1 MTRSLLSRLLLLNW
15 LYLLVL
21 VFSGLAGYF
30 FADYLTSIQ
39 QVYLFFCF
47 VVVAMFGTLYASRR
61 ITNDI
66 TEQLNLLE
74 RKANEINAG
83 DFGITLP
90 GSDIRELTNLIEAI
104 NTMSLRLKSQ
114 ISSLSIEKEK
124 FDSLLQNL
132 KEGVFAINPEKIIL
146 FQNTSIPKELIE
158 PNSQYR
164 NLSDA
169 IVNRRLFKFIEVY
182 TSSNSSSD
190 GKINIEVEKK
200 YYNVVLYPLRNNY
213 KVMMYIGVVMD
224 RTEEKEMQNLREEF
238 VQNASHELKTP
249 ITSIKGY
256 TETLLDKYGK
266 TANGNEKKF
275 LDAILRNTDRMIH
288 IIDDMLMISK
298 LENYK
303 TIYQPESFYLNDL
316 VDDIKLTIDGL
327 IKLKSQKFF
336 CEIPDDTLI
345 YADRVLMEHVL
356 LNLIKNASSY
366 SIEEKSIFL
375 RAGVQDGFVFIH
387 IIDEGSGI
395 SDEDKK
401 RIFERFYRV
410 DKNRSRKEGGTGLGL
425 SIVKHIVK
433 LHSGEVNVFSNPKGE
448 GSIFTVKLPIET

>member
-1 MTRSLLSRLLLLNW
+1 
-15 LYLLVL
+15 
-21 VFSGLAGYF
+21 
-30 FADYLTSIQ
+30 
-39 QVYLFFCF
+39 
-47 VVVAMFGTLYASRR
+47 MFGTLYASRR

-345 YADRVLMEHVL
+345 YADRVLLEHVL

>member
-1 MTRSLLSRLLLLNW
+1 LT
-15 LYLLVL
+15 LVL
-21 VFSGLAGYF
+21 SGIAGYL
-30 FADYLTSIQ
+30 FADYLTPAQRI
-39 QVYLFFCF
+39 YLFICF
-47 VVVAMFGTLYASRR
+47 IFLAMFGTLYASRS
-61 ITNDI
+61 ITNNI
-66 TEQLNLLE
+66 TEQLNLIE
-74 RKANEINAG
+74 KKANEINAG

-146 FQNTSIPKELIE
+146 FQNTGIPKELIE

-169 IVNRRLFKFIEVY
+169 VVNNSLLTFIEGY
-182 TSSNSSSD
+182 TSEKPLLD
-190 GKINIEVEKK
+190 GKIDIEVEKK
-200 YYNVVLYPLRNNY
+200 YYNVVLYPLKNNHR
-213 KVMMYIGVVMD
+213 VMMYIGVVVD
-224 RTEEKEMQNLREEF
+224 RTEEKEMQNVREEF
-238 VQNASHELKTP
+238 VQSASHELKTP

-256 TETLLDKYGK
+256 TETLLEKFK
-266 TANGNEKKF
+266 QTANGNEKKF
-275 LDAILRNTDRMIH
+275 LEAILRNTDRMIH

-303 TIYQPESFYLNDL
+303 TIYQPEQFHLSDL
-316 VDDIKLTIDGL
+316 VEDLKLTIDGL
-327 IKLKSQKFF
+327 IKLKKQKFIS
-336 CEIPDDTLI
+336 EIPEETTI

-356 LNLIKNASSY
+356 LNLVKNASSY
-366 SIEEKSIFL
+366 SPEEKPIFL
-375 RAGVQDGFVFIH
+375 RAGIEDGFVFIH

-395 SDEDKK
+395 SDEDRK

-425 SIVKHIVK
+425 SIVKHIIK

-448 GSIFTVKLPIET
+448 GSIFTVKLPLET